1 MLDREFSIGTKIDIK
16 GSRCPT
22 SSIFKVPNNKLRIS
36 SKRSYQVVVDSTIS
50 GVLDD
55 DFIVDKRGDRPTLK
69 SKVCFEVVDEFP
81 QNSFNSARDDA
92 RLLLF
97 SECLA
102 VP

>member
-22 SSIFKVPNNKLRIS
+22 SNIFKVPNNKLRIS

-55 DFIVDKRGDRPTLK
+55 DFIVDKRGDRPALK
-69 SKVCFEVVDEFP
+69 SKVCFEIVDEFP
-81 QNSFNSARDDA
+81 FSSFSGAREDA
-92 RLLLF
+92 RLFFL
-97 SECLA
+97 SGCLA

>member
-1 MLDREFSIGTKIDIK
+1 MGTIGTETNIK
-16 GSRCPT
+16 DSRCPT
-22 SSIFKVPNNKLRIS
+22 FSIFKVPNNKLRIS
-36 SKRSYQVVVDSTIS
+36 SKRSYQIVADSIIS

-55 DFIVDKRGDRPTLK
+55 DFIVDKRGDRPALK
-69 SKVCFEVVDEFP
+69 SEVCFEVVDEFP